1 MRLTILLLLGFCLAL
16 EGREPPL
23 GMWVWKQVH
32 LESTEARGELLDFC
46 EREEITHIDQH
57 ISIKNGIVLNA
68 ESLRDF
74 IVKAADRGITVNALR
89 GDKAMFFASNHERTM
104 AAVKTIVAFNETLPE
119 GKKLLGI
126 KFDVEPYGSQEWKAG
141 GDQRSQVMRDYLN
154 YLNQVNAYLSM
165 AAPEMELAVDV
176 PFWWDKTEFQI
187 VFDGQKKL
195 FVEHVQDRVDWLGI
209 MSYRR
214 DPSEIAKLVATELNY
229 ASKFRYFRSVAPSME
244 TGNIT
249 GKEAFISFGGVPV
262 RQFRSSLSSLRNIY
276 ANNPYVRCIML
287 HHYDSLRVYLE
298 EIEYQ

>member
-176 PFWWDKTEFQI
+176 PFWWDKSEFQI

-214 DPSEIAKLVATELNY
+214 DPTEIAKLVATELNY

>member
-1 MRLTILLLLGFCLAL
+1 MRLITSLLIGFCLAL

-23 GMWVWKQVH
+23 GMWVWKQTH
-32 LESTEARGELLDFC
+32 LESAEARGELLDFC

-68 ESLRDF
+68 EALRNF
-74 IVKAADRGITVNALR
+74 VVKAADRGITVNALR
-89 GDKAMFFASNHERTM
+89 GDKAMFFTSNHERTM
-104 AAVKTIVAFNETLPE
+104 AEVETIVAFNETLPD

-126 KFDVEPYGSQEWKAG
+126 KFDVEPYGSQDWKSG
-141 GDQRSQVMRDYLN
+141 GDQRRQVMRDYLS

-165 AAPEMELAVDV
+165 EAPVMELAVDV

-187 VFDGQKKL
+187 VFDGQEKL

-214 DPSEIAKLVATELNY
+214 DPREIVKLVATELNY
-229 ASKFRYFRSVAPSME
+229 ASKFGYLRSVAPSME
-244 TGNIT
+244 TGNIS
-249 GKEAFISFGGVPV
+249 GKEAHISFGGVPV
-262 RQFRSSLSSLRNIY
+262 RHFRSSLNSLRNNY

-287 HHYDSLRVYLE
+287 HHYDSLRVYLK
-298 EIEYQ
+298 EIECQ

>member
-1 MRLTILLLLGFCLAL
+1 MRLIISFLIGFCLVL

-187 VFDGQKKL
+187 VFDGQEKL
-195 FVEHVQDRVDWLGI
+195 FVEHVQDRVDWIGI

-214 DPSEIAKLVATELNY
+214 DPSKIVKLVATELNY

>member
-1 MRLTILLLLGFCLAL
+1 MRLIISLLIGFFLAL

-23 GMWVWKQVH
+23 GMWVWKQIH
-32 LESTEARGELLDFC
+32 LESEEARGELIDFC

-57 ISIKNGIVLNA
+57 ISIKKGIVLNA
-68 ESLRDF
+68 GALRNF
-74 IVKAADRGITVNALR
+74 IIEAADHGITVNALR
-89 GDKAMFFASNHERTM
+89 GDKAMFFASNHELTM
-104 AAVKTIVAFNETLPE
+104 AAVKTIVAFNETLPD

-141 GDQRSQVMRDYLN
+141 GDQRSQVMRDYLS

-165 AAPEMELAVDV
+165 AAPGMELAVDV

-214 DPSEIAKLVATELNY
+214 DPSETAKLVATELNY
-229 ASKFRYFRSVAPSME
+229 ASKLGYLRSVAPSME

-249 GKEAFISFGGVPV
+249 GKEAYISFGGVPV
-262 RQFRSSLSSLRNIY
+262 HQFRSSLSSLRNTY

-298 EIEYQ
+298 DTEY